1 MKILYNLIYMNKKEV
16 AKKVGKY
23 GVKESVKFAAKKNP
37 GTTIALNVAE
47 KVKGRVD
54 QEISNQELENLKAL
68 SRNNC
73 KNIQMIIEYLQT
85 KDSNVLEELSEK
97 FSGFGVDSE
106 GNQVVQQCNL
116 DDINY
121 KEYINNKVNT
131 VKNAL
136 GINETGEEK
145 PDLKVVNPLLLDDND
160 STINENKVY
169 YNPAMEVGAK
179 KLKKKTKR
187 KTRKKKTKRRI
198 KKKSIKK

>member
-1 MKILYNLIYMNKKEV
+1 MNKKEV
-16 AKKVGKY
+16 AKKVGTTGIRYAMSKDPH
-23 GVKESVKFAAKKNP
+23 GAIVKETFDKAK
-37 GTTIALNVAE
+37 GF
-47 KVKGRVD
+47 VD
-54 QEISNQELENLKAL
+54 SDILNQELENLKAL

-85 KDSNVLEELSEK
+85 NDSNTLKELSDK
-97 FSGFGVDSE
+97 FSGFGADAE

-121 KEYINNKVNT
+121 KEYVNSKVNT

-160 STINENKVY
+160 STENEDKVY
-169 YNPAMEVGAK
+169 Y
-179 KLKKKTKR
+179 
-187 KTRKKKTKRRI
+187 
-198 KKKSIKK
+198 